1 MQGRCTRVREFCISG
16 AWGIMLSCLDGKGR
30 TNVRVGY
37 SQKGCTTVFSFCCC
51 ICIFENGERWFS
63 VVAIYSFRG
72 KVIGLSS
79 FYYCYG
85 LPAYMPNWTGE
96 ALF

>member
-37 SQKGCTTVFSFCCC
+37 SQKGGVLLYSRFVAASVFLRM
-51 ICIFENGERWFS
+51 EKGG
-63 VVAIYSFRG
+63 FR
-72 KVIGLSS
+72 
-79 FYYCYG
+79 
-85 LPAYMPNWTGE
+85 
-96 ALF
+96 